1 MKNYKEGDVVEAT
14 ITGIENYG
22 AFAKIDNEF
31 SGLIHI
37 SEISDEYINSIAE
50 YIEVGD
56 IVTVKIIEDISNKNQ
71 LKLSIKQTDSNIKR
85 NKKIKIKESIF
96 GFSLLKSAL
105 PKWIK
110 IKIEE
115 INKKKR

>member
-1 MKNYKEGDVVEAT
+1 MKNYKKGDVVNAT

-22 AFAKIDNEF
+22 AFAKIDNDF

-37 SEISDEYINSIAE
+37 SEISDEYISSIGE
-50 YIEVGD
+50 YIEIGD
-56 IVTVKIIEDISNKNQ
+56 IVTVKILDDILNKNQ
-71 LKLSIKQTDSNIKR
+71 LKLSIKQADVKIKK
-85 NKKIKIKESIF
+85 NKNIKIKESIF

-110 IKIEE
+110 TKIEE
-115 INKKKR
+115 INKKKS

>member
-1 MKNYKEGDVVEAT
+1 MKNYKKGDVVEAT

-22 AFAKIDNEF
+22 AFAKIDNSY

-37 SEISDEYINSIAE
+37 SEISDEYINSIHE
-50 YIEVGD
+50 YIEIDDV
-56 IVTVKIIEDISNKNQ
+56 VNVKIIDNIDSKNQ
-71 LKLSIKQTDSNIKR
+71 LKLSIKQANVNIKKNR
-85 NKKIKIKESIF
+85 NTKIKESIF

-115 INKKKR
+115 INKKKS